1 MGQGKRV
8 GKEEAGACR
17 ERGWQ
22 VISERGKH
30 FFQVTL
36 FDFVVTRQSA

>member
-8 GKEEAGACR
+8 GKEEAGGCR

-30 FFQVTL
+30 F
-36 FDFVVTRQSA
+36 S